1 MNDRDEIIA
10 ICVFIVS
17 LDEGTTDVGW
27 FVRADFRGK
36 GVGRDTV
43 EKAFNEFKNGLKGA
57 GVEAIFIGAT
67 VDNGN
72 TPSISLGQR
81 FIGGEEIIE
90 KEDGTT
96 IYSYLNRF
104 TL

>member
-1 MNDRDEIIA
+1 NNSVISLKRSSLYEDLLVHMDIPEKNRSRFTYATLNDRDEIIA

-43 EKAFNEFKNGLKGA
+43 EKAFNEFK
-57 GVEAIFIGAT
+57 
-67 VDNGN
+67 
-72 TPSISLGQR
+72 
-81 FIGGEEIIE
+81 
-90 KEDGTT
+90 
-96 IYSYLNRF
+96 
-104 TL
+104 

>member
-43 EKAFNEFKNGLKGA
+43 EKAFNEFKNGLKGLELRLFLLA
-57 GVEAIFIGAT
+57 PLLIMVILLQFHWGRG
-67 VDNGN
+67 
-72 TPSISLGQR
+72 L
-81 FIGGEEIIE
+81 
-90 KEDGTT
+90 
-96 IYSYLNRF
+96 
-104 TL
+104 

>member
-1 MNDRDEIIA
+1 M
-10 ICVFIVS
+10 VS
-17 LDEGTTDVGW
+17 
-27 FVRADFRGK
+27 R
-36 GVGRDTV
+36 
-43 EKAFNEFKNGLKGA
+43 A

>member
-1 MNDRDEIIA
+1 
-10 ICVFIVS
+10 
-17 LDEGTTDVGW
+17 
-27 FVRADFRGK
+27 
-36 GVGRDTV
+36 
-43 EKAFNEFKNGLKGA
+43 
-57 GVEAIFIGAT
+57 
-67 VDNGN
+67 